1 MACASA
7 KARSKSAL
15 ASGRMLSIATSRIM
29 VIFPLLTPSAH
40 PLIRCASVERPH
52 SPLTRD
58 GGGGVDG

>member
-1 MACASA
+1 
-7 KARSKSAL
+7 
-15 ASGRMLSIATSRIM
+15 M